1 MNDIDG
7 AARTFGKV
15 RQLDPTVV
23 DSMDIYADILAKQNS
38 LDELNQLA
46 SNLLDIDDKRAEAWS
61 TLALYH
67 EARQDHEKALAF
79 VDKAIAMNQQHAFA
93 HHLKGAILLAD
104 NRPDHA
110 AVSFFRSNEV
120 AKDVS
125 SYEGLVDSYLALGKF
140 KEAICAAK
148 EAISAAPRDPRAIAL
163 VGLALQ
169 EGQIGADSIE
179 ATEKAKRALRKAL
192 GIDPSALR
200 PLLSLVQLH
209 MHEKDYDTCIELLRQ
224 GIEGMTESR
233 SRLQGQDILQSK
245 LGEIYMAAENY
256 NDAIASFH
264 SALALNPSN
273 AEYQR
278 SLDKLE
284 KTVGGVDTS
293 DNADEIVEDS
303 PAPGGGRGGYGDGRP
318 SY

>member
-1 MNDIDG
+1 MKDFEG
-7 AARTFGKV
+7 SARTFANV
-15 RQLDPTVV
+15 RVLDPTVV

-46 SNLLDIDDKRAEAWS
+46 SDLLDVDDKRPEAWT

-67 EARQDHEKALAF
+67 EARLDHEKALAF
-79 VDKAIAMNQQHAFA
+79 VEKAITMDQQHAFA

-120 AKDVS
+120 VKDVS

-140 KEAICAAK
+140 KEAICTAK

-169 EGQIGADSIE
+169 QGQIGTDNVE
-179 ATEKAKRALRKAL
+179 ATDKAKRALRKAL
-192 GIDPSALR
+192 AMDPSALR

-209 MHEKDYDTCIELLRQ
+209 MQEKDYDTCIELLRQ

-245 LGEIYMAAENY
+245 LGEIYMATENFS
-256 NDAIASFH
+256 DAIASFH
-264 SALALNPSN
+264 SALAINPCN
-273 AEYQR
+273 VDYQR

-284 KTVGGVDTS
+284 KTVRGVDAS

-303 PAPGGGRGGYGDGRP
+303 PGDGGGRGGYRDGRP
-318 SY
+318 SF

>member
-1 MNDIDG
+1 MKDPDG
-7 AARTFGKV
+7 AARTFARV
-15 RQLDPTVV
+15 AMLDPTVV
-23 DSMDIYADILAKQNS
+23 DYMDIYAGILANQNS

-46 SNLLDIDDKRAEAWS
+46 SNLLEVDDKRPEAWS

-79 VDKAIAMNQQHAFA
+79 VEKAIALDQTHAFA

-120 AKDVS
+120 AKDVA
-125 SYEGLVDSYLALGKF
+125 SYEGLVDSYLASGKY
-140 KEAICAAK
+140 KEAICTAK

-169 EGQIGADSIE
+169 QGQMGADRVE

-192 GIDPSALR
+192 ALDPSALR
-200 PLLSLVQLH
+200 PLLSLVTLH
-209 MHEKDYDTCIELLRQ
+209 MQEKDYDTCIELVRQ

-233 SRLQGQDILQSK
+233 SRLEGQDILQGK

-264 SALALNPSN
+264 SALALNPCN
-273 AEYQR
+273 ADYQR

-284 KTVGGVDTS
+284 KTVRGVDTS
-293 DNADEIVEDS
+293 DNADELVEDS
-303 PAPGGGRGGYGDGRP
+303 PVAGSGRGGYRNGRP
-318 SY
+318 SF